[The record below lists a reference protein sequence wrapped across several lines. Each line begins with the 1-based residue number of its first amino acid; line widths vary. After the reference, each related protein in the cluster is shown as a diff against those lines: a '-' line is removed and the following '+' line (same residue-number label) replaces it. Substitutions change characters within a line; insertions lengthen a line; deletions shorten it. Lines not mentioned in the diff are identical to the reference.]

1 MRKERIHYNIKM
13 VGGKPRTEIPGRL
26 PDDEYAAMAAS
37 LKAKKERHGK
47 SDAWKKGDYTRW
59 RESRERYIADERGRE
74 S

>member
-1 MRKERIHYNIKM
+1 MRKQRIRCPISV

-37 LKAKKERHGK
+37 LKAEQKRDGK
-47 SDAWKKGDYTRW
+47 SKAWMNGDYTRW
-59 RESRERYIADERGRE
+59 RKHREQYVEEERGRE